1 MCILTFLT
9 PGSAPDLDA
18 LNNGA
23 LTNPHGHGYAVLTGT
38 TTITVGHGL
47 DGAAVIAEFAA
58 VRERF
63 PEGPAL
69 FHSRL
74 ATHGRHDLGNCH
86 PFPVGGD
93 VRTVLAHNG
102 ILPSHVHPQPGDQRS
117 DTRIAAEDFLP
128 REPFGPW
135 DSWAGR
141 ARLERWLGTDKMVIL
156 TVDPAYRRRAY
167 IFNEHLGIWDNGT
180 WFSNTSYLPFDEREV
195 WAGDCLNCGQPTTVC
210 DAADEF
216 DETGQHCTC
225 CGFCARCHHRFP
237 YCDCDHLDH
246 MHRDAGTFG
255 AEHAQLDCAQPPRV
269 RRASRR

>member
-1 MCILTFLT
+1 MCILTFFT

-23 LTNPHGHGYAVLTGT
+23 LANPDGHGYAVLTGT

-47 DGAAVIAEFAA
+47 DGAAVLAEFAA

-74 ATHGRHDLGNCH
+74 ATHGRHDLSNCH
-86 PFPVGGD
+86 PFPIGGD

-102 ILPSHVHPQPGDQRS
+102 ILPSHVHPQRGDQRS

-141 ARLERWLGTDKMVIL
+141 AHLERWLGTDKMVIL
-156 TVDPAYRRRAY
+156 TVDPAYQRRAY

-180 WFSNTSYLPFDEREV
+180 WYSNTSYLPFDDEGEE
-195 WAGDCLNCGQPTTVC
+195 WAGYCLNCGQPTIADT
-210 DAADEF
+210 ADEL
-216 DETGQHCTC
+216 DETCQHCAW
-225 CGFCARCHHRFP
+225 CGFCTPLPPPVSGLRLR
-237 YCDCDHLDH
+237 
-246 MHRDAGTFG
+246 
-255 AEHAQLDCAQPPRV
+255 PPRPYAP
-269 RRASRR
+269 RRRHLRP